1 MQWLWQGLAALAAVG
16 LMAGLSASVRG
27 PLVEPVSAA
36 PRTST
41 SQPGTAD
48 STVTIRLFQFKPV
61 PLDVKAGTHVTWT
74 NQDDIL
80 HTVTSGV
87 PERRDGRFEAPLD
100 GKEATY
106 RFTFNQPGTYSYF
119 CDRHQSMR
127 GEILVR

>member
-1 MQWLWQGLAALAAVG
+1 MQRLWKGLAALAAVG

-27 PLVEPVSAA
+27 PLLKTVSAA
-36 PRTST
+36 TGVSM

-48 STVTIRLFQFKPV
+48 STVTIRLFQFKPM
-61 PLDVKAGTHVTWT
+61 PLDVKAGTQVTWT

-106 RFTFNQPGTYSYF
+106 RFTFRQPGIYPYF

-127 GEILVR
+127 GEILVH